1 MSLMLSISQVHAHA
15 RRGGRPFCMG
25 SDIQYILQLVDEED
39 NELLVCVA
47 LRACAHTRECVLM
60 ESS

>member
-1 MSLMLSISQVHAHA
+1 MLSISQVHAHA
-15 RRGGRPFCMG
+15 RCGGRPFGIG

-47 LRACAHTRECVLM
+47 LRACAHTHEFVLM
-60 ESS
+60 EPS